1 MHPRGSQE
9 LRFHIDF
16 TSSSLRFHSDVT
28 LISIRVHFDFTS
40 DSLRFHIDF
49 TSSSLRFPEVFENV
63 RESHELL
70 WDKSLVVHLLSRQQ
84 TSTHVYQSP
93 IMISCTSSK
102 QARMYISSSSSSNDP
117 PPLIDGDRSKQS
129 NFRVLYVWLA
139 CLLDMAMC
147 TCMKLSLALYHM
159 WALAR
164 RQTSPDAKLHFFVS
178 SLAQTEPSMVRAKR
192 IPKPVSDTLSMNQ
205 ASLAHLPTS
214 SQLPHGDITLT
225 SCLVLV
231 LWLKYALAA
240 ASIVLPCRI
249 FARDHRCPRV
259 QIVATMS
266 VSLNLVRAASSRLH
280 GSL

>member
-102 QARMYISSSSSSNDP
+102 QARMYIS
-117 PPLIDGDRSKQS
+117 
-129 NFRVLYVWLA
+129 
-139 CLLDMAMC
+139 
-147 TCMKLSLALYHM
+147 
-159 WALAR
+159 
-164 RQTSPDAKLHFFVS
+164 
-178 SLAQTEPSMVRAKR
+178 MVRAKR

-214 SQLPHGDITLT
+214 AQLPHFEIMLT

-266 VSLNLVRAASSRLH
+266 VSLNLVRAASSRLR